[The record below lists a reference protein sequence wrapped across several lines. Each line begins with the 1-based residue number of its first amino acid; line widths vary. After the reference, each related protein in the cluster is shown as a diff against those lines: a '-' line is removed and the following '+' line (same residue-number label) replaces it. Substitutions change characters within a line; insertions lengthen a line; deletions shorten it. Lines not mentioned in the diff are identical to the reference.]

1 MSDDTRPPAE
11 DVPAWLR
18 GPAPL
23 PERYRLD
30 LVVSAEVYGLLA
42 ERAQVEGRGVEDV
55 AAELLAEVPTTAHKL
70 AEALMELAALRAEL
84 RRLGHPS
91 FSREGAQP

>member
-1 MSDDTRPPAE
+1 MSDESPPAE
-11 DVPAWLR
+11 DIPAWLR

-42 ERAQVEGRGVEDV
+42 ASAAAQGRTVEDV
-55 AAELLAEVPTTAHKL
+55 AAELLAEAPTAMHKL
-70 AEALMELAALRAEL
+70 AEVLMELATLRAEL

-91 FSREGAQP
+91 FSQEGAQP